1 MLERLLVTE
10 RHRRRSNQSTLAG
23 FAVPAMLDIPLEPSS
38 EPLVATNAVGNLVLT
53 RVSRTALRAR
63 YGFFECP
70 AAAEQ
75 NLMPRIFSTL
85 WGLSRNLGWEN
96 RCSSLSEATGKMR
109 LPPRSVVVPYS
120 LVEQASGEA
129 LTRQDCDRL
138 MTVQGHIADKNGQQI
153 LVANLEDGQALLAAT
168 PALLGVY
175 TRIDDWLGLLLKQVD
190 QTLYLVDSRAAI

>member
-1 MLERLLVTE
+1 MLEV
-10 RHRRRSNQSTLAG
+10 
-23 FAVPAMLDIPLEPSS
+23 PLESSS
-38 EPLVATNAVGNLVLT
+38 EPLVVTNAMGWLVVT
-53 RVSRTALRAR
+53 RVSRTNSLGR

-70 AAAEQ
+70 TTAEQ
-75 NLMPRIFSTL
+75 NLMPRIFSDL
-85 WGLSRNLGWEN
+85 WGLSRNLGWKN

-129 LTRQDCDRL
+129 LSREDCDRL
-138 MTVQGHIADKNGQQI
+138 MTTQGYIADKNGQQI

-168 PALLGVY
+168 PALVGVY

-190 QTLYLVDSRAAI
+190 QTLFLVDSRAAI